1 MFDILTYW
9 FSILVMGTT
18 ISTIAGSLH
27 DLRAMNEARA
37 RQRREVRLYLTGQ
50 NASYEL
56 ISRIMKFVDYKLERT
71 LAVQLDPTLIS
82 PTLQAELFVSQ
93 RSTFLCNIPIFS
105 VAADVY
111 PDVFAKI
118 CAALQKQAYEK
129 GECVF
134 MVGDLA
140 DRLHI
145 TAAGVF
151 ELDEAPMKNH
161 PKRIQ
166 GEEAHWF
173 SEIGLYAEF
182 VLHTATL
189 RARNI
194 AEVFTLTGDDL
205 LLCVHGSP
213 SSTAMFYEYARD
225 FLAMQES
232 SHDKH
237 HRQVEYAQ
245 LCCDKNTHY
254 RSLRPDERKL
264 FHNMDVR
271 SHVQDLQHTDS
282 PWDPWEHLAGLMGDV
297 RSRSQDAGLD
307 ACEVGR
313 QLQTLL
319 PELHCAVGSYAVFE
333 EFAARDQAESAC
345 VSTVALL
352 CNRYDIYTEQQPEGD
367 KLSLSQWEQL
377 QALVKW
383 SAPSEGEKFAVL
395 VLLAI
400 RALGKS
406 RAVRQQAS
414 QGDPDRAVLYLMD
427 SARTVVPSVEC
438 LEGRDPS
445 MVDLLQETV
454 LAQEVF
460 KLAQMMQGE
469 NVPGNIAELRDFF
482 MHRSTITFKFY
493 IFYLLGFM
501 SGISGGHGSR
511 FMIARNAGGAISAIH
526 MLKHLLDKSPS
537 GIYWSYL
544 ISRAR
549 PMGLQHRTPEE
560 LALVRLAC
568 LSRVS
573 DAPGLTTLWHS
584 WQLCTSSERKLLVEH
599 FLMDGIQERAFV
611 LQFLPDCISS
621 ARANALLGLTVLLQV
636 LVDLLSNLFP
646 AVENMPVLRRRQIV
660 TVDLSDLSAFA
671 AAVRNRFIFR
681 TCISRCKFHCT
692 QTAILVQMADENWTR
707 AHQQENDFSNLAYGL
722 RDILVQQSFP
732 DEPRS
737 VEAIDTERV

>member
-1 MFDILTYW
+1 MEPQF
-9 FSILVMGTT
+9 FP
-18 ISTIAGSLH
+18 
-27 DLRAMNEARA
+27 R
-37 RQRREVRLYLTGQ
+37 
-50 NASYEL
+50 
-56 ISRIMKFVDYKLERT
+56 FVDYKLERT

-134 MVGDLA
+134 LVGDLA

-173 SEIGLYAEF
+173 SESGLYAEF

-313 QLQTLL
+313 
-319 PELHCAVGSYAVFE
+319 
-333 EFAARDQAESAC
+333 R
-345 VSTVALL
+345 
-352 CNRYDIYTEQQPEGD
+352 
-367 KLSLSQWEQL
+367 
-377 QALVKW
+377 LV
-383 SAPSEGEKFAVL
+383 
-395 VLLAI
+395 
-400 RALGKS
+400 
-406 RAVRQQAS
+406 
-414 QGDPDRAVLYLMD
+414 
-427 SARTVVPSVEC
+427 
-438 LEGRDPS
+438 
-445 MVDLLQETV
+445 
-454 LAQEVF
+454 
-460 KLAQMMQGE
+460 
-469 NVPGNIAELRDFF
+469 
-482 MHRSTITFKFY
+482 
-493 IFYLLGFM
+493 
-501 SGISGGHGSR
+501 SGILCCVRVCHV
-511 FMIARNAGGAISAIH
+511 
-526 MLKHLLDKSPS
+526 
-537 GIYWSYL
+537 
-544 ISRAR
+544 ISRNPVHPR
-549 PMGLQHRTPEE
+549 
-560 LALVRLAC
+560 AC
-568 LSRVS
+568 KRV
-573 DAPGLTTLWHS
+573 L
-584 WQLCTSSERKLLVEH
+584 
-599 FLMDGIQERAFV
+599 
-611 LQFLPDCISS
+611 
-621 ARANALLGLTVLLQV
+621 N
-636 LVDLLSNLFP
+636 DL
-646 AVENMPVLRRRQIV
+646 
-660 TVDLSDLSAFA
+660 
-671 AAVRNRFIFR
+671 
-681 TCISRCKFHCT
+681 
-692 QTAILVQMADENWTR
+692 
-707 AHQQENDFSNLAYGL
+707 
-722 RDILVQQSFP
+722 
-732 DEPRS
+732 
-737 VEAIDTERV
+737 